1 MQQGSAPQYAA
12 SGVWHVR
19 LLGGLCLDDGQQRLT
34 RLPSRAAT
42 ALLARLALA
51 PQRAHAREELIEQL
65 WPGVALDVGRN
76 RLRQTLSSLKSLLE
90 PAWRMPPQ
98 PVLLAD
104 RVSVRVAPGSLT
116 CDATQFEQHARAG
129 RADAARALYGGELL
143 PGFYDEWIDDERL
156 RLAALHDRLAL
167 RPEPSAVA
175 PAPAVH
181 GHPAAVVA
189 RGPAGAAQVYL
200 PAYLTRMFG
209 AEAQAMRL
217 REQVLAHRLVT
228 LIGPGGS
235 GKTRLAVEV
244 AHSLRENADWP
255 LPVPA
260 PAEPFALIAFVP
272 LLPCTTSAQALDAI
286 TGALRI
292 TVGGESAITALTAAL
307 SERRTLLVLDNFE
320 QLVGQAEGVVAQL
333 LTALPALHAVVTSRR
348 ALGLDGEREFAL
360 AALELPAEGTPWQV
374 AARNPALALYVERA
388 QAVRADF
395 HLNARNGPVLVELVR
410 ALEGMPL
417 AIELAASRV
426 RSIAPAEMLERL
438 RGGGTPRLDLLARSG
453 PSSGMDPRHAS
464 MQRVIAWSWEQLT
477 ADQQRLLSALTV
489 FAGGFKTSAA
499 AVLARDE
506 PFDAALLLDDLVA
519 CSLVFARED
528 DDAGQR
534 FGLFQPIR
542 EFAASKL
549 DDTLARHWR
558 AALRAWALH
567 WAQSLPPTPS
577 LPEVRSEMPNLLA
590 ALSSAAADGAPA
602 DAIGLLIELRRC
614 LEDVELPAEGLV
626 HAQRAVEACADAPL
640 RAQGHTALA
649 PLLFVAGRG
658 TEALHH
664 AELGAQC
671 EQLDATLRAR
681 ALHALAR
688 VRWRTRRRAEEVEP
702 LLDQAHALVG
712 DGADVG
718 LRASLLALRAFVA
731 NAHHKDPA
739 RGERLH
745 REALAL
751 WEQLGN
757 RHAINSGRYNLAV
770 TAQNAD
776 RHADTLRQLEPV
788 VASARELQDWRRL
801 SQSLNVRGN
810 AYSGLRAWARAVDD
824 YQECVRVAWRHFA
837 MYDLAHGFWNLPRA
851 LAHLRQPQ
859 RAIRMMGFVA
869 HFWRTRFGE
878 LTAHDQRYLLRVR
891 RLAARQID
899 GEQIEAL
906 WREGEQM
913 SLPQALDLALA
924 SA

>member
-1 MQQGSAPQYAA
+1 M
-12 SGVWHVR
+12 
-19 LLGGLCLDDGQQRLT
+19 CLDDGQQRLT

-42 ALLARLALA
+42 VLLARLALA

-65 WPGVALDVGRN
+65 WPGVELNVGRN

-90 PAWRMPPQ
+90 PASRVPAQ

-116 CDATQFEQHARAG
+116 CDATQFEQHVRAG

-143 PGFYDEWIDDERL
+143 PGFYDEWIDEERM
-156 RLAALHDRLAL
+156 RLAALHDRLASL
-167 RPEPSAVA
+167 
-175 PAPAVH
+175 PASGATAHP
-181 GHPAAVVA
+181 PAATDHPTPVVA
-189 RGPAGAAQVYL
+189 HVAASAAQVLL

-209 AEAQAMRL
+209 AEEQALRL
-217 REQVLAHRLVT
+217 RERVLAHRLVT

-244 AHSLRENADWP
+244 AHSLRERADWP

-272 LLPCTTSAQALDAI
+272 LLACTTQAQALDAI
-286 TGALRI
+286 TGALRL
-292 TVGGESAITALTAAL
+292 TVGGESAFGALTAAL
-307 SERRTLLVLDNFE
+307 SGRRTLLVLDNFE
-320 QLVGQAEGVVAQL
+320 QLVGQAEGLVAQL
-333 LTALPALHAVVTSRR
+333 VAALPALHLLVTSRR

-360 AALELPAEGTPWQV
+360 AALELPAAGTAWQE

-388 QAVRADF
+388 QAVRTDF
-395 HLNARNGPVLVELVR
+395 HLNARNGAVLVELVR
-410 ALEGMPL
+410 ELEGMPL
-417 AIELAASRV
+417 AIELAAARV
-426 RSIAPAEMLERL
+426 RSIAPADMLLRL
-438 RGGGTPRLDLLARSG
+438 RGGGTPRLDLLARAG
-453 PSSGMDPRHAS
+453 PRGGIDPRHAS
-464 MQRVIAWSWEQLT
+464 MQRVIAWSWAQLT
-477 ADQQRLLSALTV
+477 ADQQRLLAALTV
-489 FAGGFKTSAA
+489 FAGNFTASAA
-499 AVLARDE
+499 VALVRDE
-506 PFDAALLLDDLVA
+506 PFDAALRLDDLVA

-528 DDAGQR
+528 GDAGQR
-534 FGLFQPIR
+534 FGLFQPVR
-542 EFAASKL
+542 EFAAATL
-549 DDTLARHWR
+549 DDALARRWR
-558 AALRAWALH
+558 AGLRAWTLH
-567 WAQSLPPTPS
+567 WALSLPATPS
-577 LPEVRSEMPNLLA
+577 LAEVRSEMPNLLA
-590 ALSSAAADGAPA
+590 ALSSASTDGAPA
-602 DAIGLLIELRRC
+602 DAIALLIALRRC
-614 LEDVELPAEGLV
+614 LEDTELPAEGL
-626 HAQRAVEACADAPL
+626 AQALRAVEACDDATL
-640 RAQGHTALA
+640 QAQGHTALA

-658 TEALHH
+658 AEALHH
-664 AELGAQC
+664 AELGVRC
-671 EQLDATLRAR
+671 ERLDPTQRAR

-688 VRWRTRRRAEEVEP
+688 VRWRTRRRADEVEP
-702 LLDQAHALVG
+702 LLDQAHALVDGGG
-712 DGADVG
+712 DTG

-739 RGERLH
+739 RAECLH

-757 RHAINSGRYNLAV
+757 RHAIDSGRYNLAV

-776 RHADTLRQLEPV
+776 RHADSLRQLEPII
-788 VASARELQDWRRL
+788 ASARELQDWRRL

-810 AYSGLRAWARAVDD
+810 AYSGLRQWARAVDD

-859 RAIRMMGFVA
+859 RAIRMMGFAA

-878 LTAHDQRYLLRVR
+878 LTAHDLRYLLRVR

-899 GEQIEAL
+899 SAQIDSAQIEAL

-913 SLPQALDLALA
+913 ALPQALALALA

>member
-1 MQQGSAPQYAA
+1 VQEESAQQHAA

-19 LLGGLCLDDGQQRLT
+19 LLGGLCLDDGHRRLT

-65 WPGVALDVGRN
+65 WPGVELDVGRN

-90 PAWRMPPQ
+90 PASRVPAQ

-116 CDATQFEQHARAG
+116 CDATQFEQHVRAG

-143 PGFYDEWIDDERL
+143 PGFYDEWIDEERL
-156 RLAALHDRLAL
+156 RLAALHDRLASL
-167 RPEPSAVA
+167 PASGAVPPPPAQAGRHAPAVA
-175 PAPAVH
+175 PA
-181 GHPAAVVA
+181 
-189 RGPAGAAQVYL
+189 GASTAQVLL

-209 AEAQAMRL
+209 AEAQATRL

-235 GKTRLAVEV
+235 GKTRLAVDV
-244 AHSLRENADWP
+244 AHSLREHADWP

-272 LLPCTTSAQALDAI
+272 LLSCTTQAQALDAL
-286 TGALRI
+286 TGALRMA
-292 TVGGESAITALTAAL
+292 VGGESAITALTAAL
-307 SERRTLLVLDNFE
+307 AERRTLLVLDNFE

-333 LTALPALHAVVTSRR
+333 LAALPALHVVVTSRR

-360 AALELPAEGTPWQV
+360 AALDLPAADAPWQA

-395 HLNARNGPVLVELVR
+395 HLNARNGAVLVELVR

-453 PSSGMDPRHAS
+453 PRGGMDPRHAS

-489 FAGGFKTSAA
+489 FAGGFTAA
-499 AVLARDE
+499 AAAALVRDE
-506 PFDAALLLDDLVA
+506 PFDAGLRLDDLVA

-528 DDAGQR
+528 EDAGQR

-542 EFAASKL
+542 EFAASQL
-549 DDTLARHWR
+549 DDAGARRWR
-558 AALRAWALH
+558 AALRAWALA
-567 WAQSLPPTPS
+567 WARALPSTPP
-577 LPEVRSEMPNLLA
+577 LTEVRSEMPNVLA
-590 ALSSAAADGAPA
+590 ALASAGADDAPA

-626 HAQRAVEACADAPL
+626 HAVQAVEACADARL

-649 PLLFVAGRG
+649 PLLFVAGQG
-658 TEALHH
+658 AEALRH
-664 AELGAQC
+664 AELGVQC
-671 EQLDATLRAR
+671 ERLDVRQQAR

-688 VRWRTRRRAEEVEP
+688 VRWRARRRADEVEP
-702 LLDQAHALVG
+702 LLDRAQPLADAAG
-712 DGADVG
+712 DDA

-731 NAHHKDPA
+731 NGHHKDAA

-745 REALAL
+745 GQALAL

-757 RHAINSGRYNLAV
+757 RHAIDSGRYNLAV
-770 TAQNAD
+770 AAQNAN
-776 RHADTLRQLEPV
+776 RHAETLVRLAPII
-788 VASARELQDWRRL
+788 ASARELQDWRRL
-801 SQSLNVRGN
+801 SQCLNVSGN
-810 AYSGLRAWARAVDD
+810 AHSGLRAWVRAVDD
-824 YQECVRVAWRHFA
+824 YQECIRIAWRSFA
-837 MYDLAHGFWNLPRA
+837 SYDLAHGFWNLPRA
-851 LAHLRQPQ
+851 LAHLRQPE
-859 RAIRMMGFVA
+859 RAIRLLAYVA
-869 HFWRTRFGE
+869 QFWRTRFGV
-878 LTAHDQRYLLRVR
+878 LTADDQRYLLRVR

-899 GEQIEAL
+899 AARIDAL
-906 WREGEQM
+906 WREGEQLP
-913 SLPQALDLALA
+913 LPQALALALA